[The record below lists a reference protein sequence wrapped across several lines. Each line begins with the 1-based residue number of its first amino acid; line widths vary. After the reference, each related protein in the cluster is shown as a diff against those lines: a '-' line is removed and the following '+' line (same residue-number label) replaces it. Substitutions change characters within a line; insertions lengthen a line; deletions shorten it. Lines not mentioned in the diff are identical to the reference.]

1 MINILLF
8 LCILVWSIGEG
19 APEESEK
26 RDDSQMSTL
35 FIEKPQSGSVSVGKC
50 LEAKSKAVPTETET
64 EVEAGKVC
72 TVFVTLSFCPPLK
85 QIVVGCELYSSK
97 TKKTVQ
103 REAKPN
109 SLIQDKLKI

>member
-1 MINILLF
+1 MINISLS

-50 LEAKSKAVPTETET
+50 LETKSKATPIETGTEA
-64 EVEAGKVC
+64 EARKICAVL
-72 TVFVTLSFCPPLK
+72 VTLSFCPQLR
-85 QIVVGCELYSSK
+85 QIVVGCELYFSK
-97 TKKTVQ
+97 TKRTVQ

-109 SLIQDKLKI
+109 CLIQGKLKI